1 MNAEF
6 NATIGLIIDDRIM
19 EIPITKFQAPNKSQ

>member
-19 EIPITKFQAPNKSQ
+19 EIPMTNVQITET